1 MSVCRFFLFF
11 FFLLLLLLLLLAR
24 PWKKKFEFQN
34 TETSSSSFEN
44 RVADRGELALQ
55 IATRQIV
62 SLSLEPTRLPEI
74 EETHHV
80 VTNGKRGKRERE
92 REREKFGKKSR
103 RALQGCWRF
112 TGRNSFRVKAAGC
125 RMESR
130 LINSAR
136 ISLR

>member
-80 VTNGKRGKRERE
+80 VMNGKRGKRERE
-92 REREKFGKKSR
+92 REVWQKVEA
-103 RALQGCWRF
+103 RA
-112 TGRNSFRVKAAGC
+112 
-125 RMESR
+125 SR
-130 LINSAR
+130 LLAFHRSKFFPRKGGRMSHGIPIN
-136 ISLR
+136 